1 MESSIEPEDTDR
13 LFDDSPEPE
22 QQPDD
27 SVFGLI
33 IYNISVYFQNPWILL
48 ALAGLAYYV
57 YQNYL
62 SNIRLP
68 TRSRDDQVTP
78 QDEEKVREM
87 MEARAR
93 QQAKYDQAA
102 KDLEEKMKNEPPPK
116 LGPISKQ
123 IADQAKVKAKL
134 RPEYNPLMGDQS
146 SSGPPKRSARA
157 SAGGGG

>member
-1 MESSIEPEDTDR
+1 METVEPADVDR
-13 LFDDSPEPE
+13 LFDENPNVEPHSDQDQSWNIPEM
-22 QQPDD
+22 
-27 SVFGLI
+27 
-33 IYNISVYFQNPWILL
+33 NPWLLL

-68 TRSRDDQVTP
+68 TRGDENRVTP

-102 KDLEEKMKNEPPPK
+102 KDLEEKMKDEPPPK
-116 LGPISKQ
+116 VGPISKQ
-123 IADQAKVKAKL
+123 IADKAKVQAKL

-146 SSGPPKRSARA
+146 SSGPPRRSARA

>member
-22 QQPDD
+22 QQPDN
-27 SVFGLI
+27 SFFGFI

-78 QDEEKVREM
+78 QDEEKVRCYLCKPNYLFYTFIYIY
-87 MEARAR
+87 
-93 QQAKYDQAA
+93 QLQCVITNY
-102 KDLEEKMKNEPPPK
+102 
-116 LGPISKQ
+116 
-123 IADQAKVKAKL
+123 
-134 RPEYNPLMGDQS
+134 
-146 SSGPPKRSARA
+146 
-157 SAGGGG
+157 

>member
-22 QQPDD
+22 QQPDN
-27 SVFGLI
+27 SFFGLI

-78 QDEEKVREM
+78 QDEEKVR
-87 MEARAR
+87 
-93 QQAKYDQAA
+93 YY
-102 KDLEEKMKNEPPPK
+102 LCEPNYLPYTYF
-116 LGPISKQ
+116 LCIYQ
-123 IADQAKVKAKL
+123 LIAVRIL
-134 RPEYNPLMGDQS
+134 
-146 SSGPPKRSARA
+146 
-157 SAGGGG
+157 

>member
-22 QQPDD
+22 QQPDN
-27 SVFGLI
+27 SFFGLI

-68 TRSRDDQVTP
+68 TRTRDDQVTP
-78 QDEEKVREM
+78 QDEEKVR
-87 MEARAR
+87 
-93 QQAKYDQAA
+93 YY
-102 KDLEEKMKNEPPPK
+102 LCEPNYLPYTYF
-116 LGPISKQ
+116 LCIYQ
-123 IADQAKVKAKL
+123 LIAVRIL
-134 RPEYNPLMGDQS
+134 Y
-146 SSGPPKRSARA
+146 
-157 SAGGGG
+157 

>member
-22 QQPDD
+22 QQPDN
-27 SVFGLI
+27 SFFGLI

-78 QDEEKVREM
+78 QDEEKVRYYSQVPIK
-87 MEARAR
+87 RV
-93 QQAKYDQAA
+93 
-102 KDLEEKMKNEPPPK
+102 
-116 LGPISKQ
+116 GP
-123 IADQAKVKAKL
+123 
-134 RPEYNPLMGDQS
+134 N
-146 SSGPPKRSARA
+146 KRV
-157 SAGGGG
+157 GWIFYLNFLHK

>member
-22 QQPDD
+22 QQPDN
-27 SVFGLI
+27 SFFGLI

-78 QDEEKVREM
+78 QDEEKVRCYLYKPNYLF
-87 MEARAR
+87 RIF
-93 QQAKYDQAA
+93 YIFI
-102 KDLEEKMKNEPPPK
+102 N
-116 LGPISKQ
+116 
-123 IADQAKVKAKL
+123 
-134 RPEYNPLMGDQS
+134 
-146 SSGPPKRSARA
+146 
-157 SAGGGG
+157 

>member
-22 QQPDD
+22 QQPDN
-27 SVFGLI
+27 SFFGLI

-78 QDEEKVREM
+78 QDEEKVRYCICKSNYLIYIFM
-87 MEARAR
+87 
-93 QQAKYDQAA
+93 Y
-102 KDLEEKMKNEPPPK
+102 L
-116 LGPISKQ
+116 S
-123 IADQAKVKAKL
+123 ADC
-134 RPEYNPLMGDQS
+134 Y
-146 SSGPPKRSARA
+146 
-157 SAGGGG
+157 

>member
-1 MESSIEPEDTDR
+1 MEASIEPEDTDR

-22 QQPDD
+22 QQPDN
-27 SVFGLI
+27 SFFGLI

-78 QDEEKVREM
+78 QDEEKVM
-87 MEARAR
+87 PSPSAF
-93 QQAKYDQAA
+93 
-102 KDLEEKMKNEPPPK
+102 
-116 LGPISKQ
+116 SKF
-123 IADQAKVKAKL
+123 
-134 RPEYNPLMGDQS
+134 GS
-146 SSGPPKRSARA
+146 SILKFFKHAQFFVYTQNNFGILKS
-157 SAGGGG
+157 